1 MAAATPPRILQI
13 GNRPIIDYVTKDYD
27 GFREGMLALIP
38 QLLPS
43 WSDRSES
50 DFGVVL
56 IELFAYVADIL
67 SYYQDRVANEAY
79 LSTAT
84 QRRSVA
90 ELLRLIGYQIDPGLA
105 ASVVLHFQVTG
116 NAPVAVTELPYRVR
130 TTGIPGEPDRTFE
143 ITRPFTLVPL
153 NSTIAVTGT
162 LGVAQS
168 SIRLSSTSHALT
180 RGDIVYFEESVPGP
194 LGNPQPH
201 RSGPLQV
208 IDIRTVAAGV
218 HEIAWTPP
226 LVDGFGASGVVL
238 KGNNVVASHGA
249 TVSDEPIFMGDGT
262 PRQRFRLGRR
272 QVTHLLASGGGSR
285 RSRPELQVTVDG
297 VPWVLTD
304 SFFDSSPFDQHF
316 TVTIDE
322 NDVMT
327 VQFGTGQ
334 RGAIL
339 PPSAQVRA
347 TYRIGLGRAGNVGP
361 DSITIPITSNASIA
375 VVSNPFSAEGGAD
388 RETIDE
394 AKISGP
400 GRVISQARAVTLQDY
415 ELLATGFSGV
425 GKASARVGLRGGYK
439 VVQVY
444 IVPEDPTSTPPPLP
458 SADLKDSL
466 RQELELRQPVNRM
479 AGVDVLD
486 PTYVAIDISVDVH
499 VRPDA
504 SASAVKATVRTALEQ
519 LLAFDQVELG
529 SVLRVGDI
537 YATLFPIAGISF
549 VLLQKLARSPSG
561 TDTGGTLNDVAV
573 ADNELP
579 YRGQLTV
586 LTFGGLP

>member
-1 MAAATPPRILQI
+1 MAAITPPRILQV
-13 GNRPIIDYVTKDYD
+13 GKRPIIDYVTKDYD

-90 ELLRLIGYQIDPGLA
+90 ELLRLIDYQIDPGLA
-105 ASVVLHFQVTG
+105 AGALLHFQVTATASVPASG
-116 NAPVAVTELPYRVR
+116 LPYRVR
-130 TTGIPGEPDRTFE
+130 AAGIPGEPDRTFE
-143 ITRPFTLVPL
+143 VTRAFALSPL
-153 NSTIAVTGT
+153 NNAIPVA
-162 LGVAQS
+162 GVLQAGQGS
-168 SIRLSSTSHALT
+168 VQLPTAAHALS
-180 RGDIVYFEESVPGP
+180 RGDTVYFEETVAGPG
-194 LGNPQPH
+194 GAPQPH
-201 RSGPLQV
+201 RSAPLQV
-208 IDIRTVAAGV
+208 IDIRTVVTGTDG
-218 HEIAWTPP
+218 ITWDPP
-226 LVDGFGASGVVL
+226 LADAFASGSAVL
-238 KGNNVVASHGA
+238 KGNNVAATHGE
-249 TVSDEPIFMGDGT
+249 TVSDEPIFVGDGT

-272 QVTHLLASGGGSR
+272 PVTHLLASGTGSR

-304 SFFDSSPFDQHF
+304 SFFSSGPFDPHF

-322 NDVMT
+322 NDFMT

-339 PPSAQVRA
+339 PAGAQVKA
-347 TYRIGLGRAGNVGP
+347 IYRIGLGRTGNVGP
-361 DSITIPITSNASIA
+361 DTITVPITSNAAIA
-375 VVSNPFSAEGGAD
+375 SVSNPFAAEGGAE

-400 GRVISQARAVTLQDY
+400 GRVITQARAVTLQDY

-425 GKASARVGLRGGYK
+425 GKARARVGLRGGYK

-444 IVPEDPTSTPPPLP
+444 IAPEDPTSVPPALP

-499 VRPDA
+499 VRADA
-504 SASAVKATVRTALEQ
+504 SASAVKAAVLDALGQ
-519 LLAFDQVELG
+519 LLAFDQVEFG
-529 SVLRVGDI
+529 GVIRVGDV
-537 YATLFPIAGISF
+537 YATLFPLPGISF
-549 VLLQKLARSPSG
+549 ALLQKLARSPSASS
-561 TDTGGTLNDVAV
+561 GGALDDVAV
-573 ADNELP
+573 ADHELP

>member
-1 MAAATPPRILQI
+1 MAAITPPRILQV
-13 GNRPIIDYVTKDYD
+13 GKRPIIDYVTKDYD

-67 SYYQDRVANEAY
+67 SYYQDRIANEAY
-79 LSTAT
+79 LGTAT

-90 ELLRLIGYQIDPGLA
+90 ELLRLIDYQIDPGLA
-105 ASVVLHFQVTG
+105 ATALLHFQVTG
-116 NAPVAVTELPYRVR
+116 AVSVTVNGLPYRVR
-130 TTGIPGEPDRTFE
+130 AAGIPGEPDRTFE
-143 ITRPFTLVPL
+143 ITQPFQLAPL
-153 NSTIAVTGT
+153 NHGIAVTGP
-162 LGVAQS
+162 LQVAQG
-168 SIRLSSTSHALT
+168 SIQLPTASHALS
-180 RGDIVYFEESVPGP
+180 RGDVVYFEETIAGPG
-194 LGNPQPH
+194 GAPQPH
-201 RSGPLQV
+201 RSAPLQV
-208 IDIRTVAAGV
+208 VDIQPAGGGV
-218 HEIAWTPP
+218 DTITWDPP
-226 LVDGFGASGVVL
+226 LADGFGATGVVL
-238 KGNNVVASHGA
+238 RGNNATATHGE
-249 TVSDEPIFMGDGT
+249 TVSDEPIFVGDGT
-262 PRQRFRLGRR
+262 PRQRFQLARR
-272 QVTHLLASGGGSR
+272 PVTHLLAAGGGAR

-304 SFFDSSPFDQHF
+304 SFFTSGPFDPHF

-322 NDVMT
+322 NDFMT

-339 PPSAQVRA
+339 PAGAQVRA
-347 TYRIGLGRAGNVGP
+347 VYRIGIGRTGNVGP
-361 DSITIPITSNASIA
+361 DTITVPVTSNTAIASL
-375 VVSNPFSAEGGAD
+375 SNPFAAEGGAE

-400 GRVISQARAVTLQDY
+400 GRVITQARAVTLQDY

-425 GKASARVGLRGGYK
+425 GKARARVGPRGGYK

-444 IVPEDPTSTPPPLP
+444 IVPEDAGSIPPPMP

-499 VRPDA
+499 VRADA
-504 SASAVKATVRTALEQ
+504 SASAVKATVLDTLAQ
-519 LLAFDQVELG
+519 LLAFDQVDFG
-529 SVLRVGDI
+529 GVIRVGDV
-537 YATLFPIAGISF
+537 YAALFPLPGISF
-549 VLLQKLARSPSG
+549 ALLGKLARG
-561 TDTGGTLNDVAV
+561 GAAAGGTLDDVAV

-586 LTFGGLP
+586 RTFGGLP

>member
-1 MAAATPPRILQI
+1 MAAPTPPRIVQV
-13 GNRPIIDYVTKDYD
+13 GKRPIIDYVTKDYD

-38 QLLPS
+38 QLLPN

-105 ASVVLHFQVTG
+105 ATALLHFQVTS
-116 NAPVAVTELPYRVR
+116 NVSVTVDGLPYRVR
-130 TTGIPGEPDRTFE
+130 ATGIPGEPDRTFE
-143 ITRPFTLVPL
+143 ITRPFTAAPL
-153 NSTIAVTGT
+153 NNAIAISETVTVG
-162 LGVAQS
+162 QS
-168 SIRLSSTSHALT
+168 SVRVPTASHALAI
-180 RGDIVYFEESVPGP
+180 GDAVYLEETVTGP
-194 LGNPQPH
+194 SGSPQPH
-201 RSGPLQV
+201 RSTQLQV
-208 IDIRTVAAGV
+208 VAIRTVAAGIS
-218 HEIAWTPP
+218 EIAWVPALTEP
-226 LVDGFGASGVVL
+226 FGATGVTL
-238 KGNNVVASHGA
+238 KGNNIVASHGE
-249 TVSDEPIFMGDGT
+249 TVANEPIFFGDGT
-262 PRQRFRLGRR
+262 PRQRFKLSRR
-272 QVTHLLASGGGSR
+272 PVTHLLSAGTTGR
-285 RSRPELQVTVDG
+285 RSRPDLQVTVDN

-322 NDVMT
+322 NDFMT

-334 RGAIL
+334 RGAIVTAG
-339 PPSAQVRA
+339 AQVRA

-361 DSITIPITSNASIA
+361 DSITVPVTSNASIA
-375 VVSNPFSAEGGAD
+375 AVSNPFAAEGGAD

-394 AKISGP
+394 ARISGP
-400 GRVISQARAVTLQDY
+400 GRVISQGRAVTLQDY
-415 ELLATGFSGV
+415 ELLAAGFSGV

-439 VVQVY
+439 VVQVFV
-444 IVPEDPTSTPPPLP
+444 VPEDPTTIPPPLP

-466 RQELELRQPVNRM
+466 SQELELRQPVNRM

-486 PTYVAIDISVDVH
+486 PTYVPIDISVDIH
-499 VRPDA
+499 VRADA
-504 SASAVKATVRTALEQ
+504 SASAVKAAVRAELEQ
-519 LLAFDQVELG
+519 LLAFDQVDLG
-529 SVLRVGDI
+529 GVIRVGDI
-537 YATLFPIAGISF
+537 YATLFPIPGISF
-549 VLLQKLARSPSG
+549 TLLQKLARGGSG
-561 TDTGGTLNDVAV
+561 STGANDVAV